1 MNEFA
6 TKAAGEAQKALSP
19 KLASPLGV
27 LPAEP
32 EQLHITDQFHFQGLP
47 VVNKHIPS

>member
-27 LPAEP
+27 LPP
-32 EQLHITDQFHFQGLP
+32 NQSNYISLINFISKGCMW
-47 VVNKHIPS
+47 